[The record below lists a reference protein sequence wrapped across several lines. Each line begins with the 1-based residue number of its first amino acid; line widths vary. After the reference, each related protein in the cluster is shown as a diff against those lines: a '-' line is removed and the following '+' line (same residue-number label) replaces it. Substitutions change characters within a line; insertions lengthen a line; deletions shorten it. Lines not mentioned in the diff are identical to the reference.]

1 MRSAPPQKK
10 CALNFKDILRLVL
23 RSVPLERG
31 LEWPATA
38 ETTTRAHHALHLA
51 HWAGRCFNCRCTTF
65 PTTKIVSQIS
75 RALLFVLLSLFFNC
89 MYSSASL
96 YHVKFCLIRTYISGT
111 ISRSYFGVSRDGWW
125 LYMWTPCAKGP
136 DVQISLSRLAQ
147 CAGHLEKIPVY
158 A

>member
-38 ETTTRAHHALHLA
+38 ETTTHAYHALHLA

-75 RALLFVLLSLFFNC
+75 RALLFVLLSLFFYC
-89 MYSSASL
+89 MYSNASL

-125 LYMWTPCAKGP
+125 LYCLIPTLPQWY
-136 DVQISLSRLAQ
+136 ISFRLSPLYLCIRKTL
-147 CAGHLEKIPVY
+147 I
-158 A
+158 